1 MKLRKSGFTLVELL
15 VVIAIIGVMVGLL
28 LPAVQAAREAARRM
42 SCSNNLKQI
51 GLALHNHHD
60 TFNALPIG
68 VRARWGHTWQWD
80 ALPFMEQQ
88 ALYDI
93 IVKPIDDSGHAGGT
107 DARSLA
113 IIRTAQT
120 PVPAFICPSSPHK
133 NPEPSNVNGLASRA
147 TTNYLACAGNNAQN
161 DDLTSATTGME
172 FSNGMFNAVR
182 CQGSGSTAKCDPAGY
197 RLTDVKDGL
206 SNTLMVAE
214 AEYLLDASLGCD
226 ICDRFAFF
234 NFNAD
239 SGEGSDF
246 SEQLGSTFF
255 APSPRSRGIVNNS
268 EREISY
274 DSYHSG
280 GLNAALGD
288 ASVRFISNSI
298 DLQIWR
304 AIGSRKGNE
313 VVTLE

>member
-1 MKLRKSGFTLVELL
+1 MISRKSGFTLVELL

-60 TFNALPIG
+60 TFNVLPIG

-80 ALPFMEQQ
+80 TLPFMEQQ
-88 ALYDI
+88 ALYDVLI
-93 IVKPIDDSGHAGGT
+93 KPIDDSGSSGGT

-113 IIRTAQT
+113 IIQTAQT
-120 PVPAFICPSSPHK
+120 PVPAFICPSSPHN
-133 NPEPSNVNGLASRA
+133 NPEPRDVNGLAKRA
-147 TTNYLACAGNNAQN
+147 TTNYLACAGNSAQN

-214 AEYLLDASLGCD
+214 AEYLLDATLGCD

-246 SEQLGSTFF
+246 SEQLGSTYF

-268 EREISY
+268 EREISF
-274 DSYHSG
+274 DSYHPG

-313 VVTLE
+313 VAMLE

>member
-1 MKLRKSGFTLVELL
+1 MMIRRKAGFTLVELL

-42 SCSNNLKQI
+42 SCGNNSKQI
-51 GLALHNHHD
+51 ALALHNHHD
-60 TFNALPIG
+60 TFRTLPIG

-80 ALPFMEQQ
+80 TLPFMEQQ
-88 ALYDI
+88 ALNEVLI
-93 IVKPIDDSGHAGGT
+93 RPIDDSGHSGGT
-107 DARSLA
+107 DQRSLR
-113 IIRTAQT
+113 IIQLART
-120 PVPAFICPSSPHK
+120 PVPTLICPSSPHA
-133 NPEPSNVNGLASRA
+133 NPEPRNINGLTNRA

-161 DDLTSATTGME
+161 DNLTANTGME

-182 CQGSGSTAKCDPAGY
+182 CRGAGATATCDRQGY
-197 RLTDVKDGL
+197 RFADVIDGL
-206 SNTLMVAE
+206 SNTLMFAE
-214 AEYLLDASLGCD
+214 AEYLVDAAQGCD
-226 ICDRFAFF
+226 ICDRYAFF

-255 APSPRSRGIVNNS
+255 APSPRTRGIRNNG

-274 DSYHSG
+274 DSYHPG

-288 ASVRFISNSI
+288 GSVRFIANTI
-298 DLQIWR
+298 NLDIWR
-304 AIGSRKGNE
+304 AVGSRQGSE
-313 VVTLE
+313 VVNLD